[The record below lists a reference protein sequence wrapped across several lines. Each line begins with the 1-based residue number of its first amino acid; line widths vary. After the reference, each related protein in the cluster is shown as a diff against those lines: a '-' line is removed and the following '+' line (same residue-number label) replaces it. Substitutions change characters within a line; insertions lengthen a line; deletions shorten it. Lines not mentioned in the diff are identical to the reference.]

1 MLPGIRARFGR
12 RVLRLALLAESAG
25 QHRSPVDLTATVS
38 VETPYGNLY
47 AHERDDWVTPVL
59 VEQGVWEPGETA
71 FLEAHLRAGT
81 TFLDIGAHVGYF
93 SVLAARLVGPRGLVL
108 AFEPDPRNFE
118 LLLANVWR
126 NGLANVVCFPWAV
139 GAASSFASLY
149 LSETNTGDHRIV
161 PAAEERPRIT
171 VRSVALD
178 SLDVVRSPVQ
188 MIKLDTQGT
197 EHLAVRGM
205 ERLLAASPRVVL
217 TVEFWPMGIRLA
229 GDDAASVLAYYR
241 SLGLEIRVQ
250 HSDEVGILELDD
262 AEILRYCEAKEGQAF
277 TNLVLSRRNRKAL
290 NS

>member
-1 MLPGIRARFGR
+1 
-12 RVLRLALLAESAG
+12 
-25 QHRSPVDLTATVS
+25 
-38 VETPYGNLY
+38 
-47 AHERDDWVTPVL
+47 
-59 VEQGVWEPGETA
+59 
-71 FLEAHLRAGT
+71 
-81 TFLDIGAHVGYF
+81 
-93 SVLAARLVGPRGLVL
+93 
-108 AFEPDPRNFE
+108 
-118 LLLANVWR
+118 
-126 NGLANVVCFPWAV
+126 VVCFPWAV

-161 PAAEERPRIT
+161 PAAEERPRIM